1 MAYTKKTWIDNE
13 SYADADSM
21 NNIENGIYNN
31 DAHIGDLNDLETDDK
46 TNLVEAINEAT
57 TKGGGVPAG
66 TIVDYDG
73 PSVPDGWQ
81 ATEDTV
87 EAKTVDCNTITER
100 FIYANENS
108 TNLPVSGYPYY
119 IVTQKLYDNY
129 ISQQAIRSSSN
140 ANLTDIFVRNKVAG
154 TWQNWVAVAKKIN
167 ATSSADGLMPKEDKA
182 KLNYI
187 RQLSSPISFLPKSY
201 LNNVEG
207 YGATIKFGYSSPGD
221 WSGDTYYL
229 TWDQTGKAQVGRQIN
244 NAKTVTWTNLN

>member
-1 MAYTKKTWIDNE
+1 MAYTKTNWVNGQTPINE
-13 SYADADSM
+13 S
-21 NNIENGIYNN
+21 NLNKIENGIYNN

-81 ATEDTV
+81 AAEDTV
-87 EAKTVDCNTITER
+87 ESKTVDCNTVTQR
-100 FIYANENS
+100 FVYANEDS
-108 TNLPVSGYPYY
+108 TNSPSAGYAHY
-119 IVTQKLYDNY
+119 IITQKLNDNY
-129 ISQQAIRSSSN
+129 ITQQATRVSSN
-140 ANLTDIFVRNKVAG
+140 ANLTDVFVRNKVGG
-154 TWQNWVAVAKKIN
+154 TWQSWVAVAKKIN

-187 RQLSSPISFLPKSY
+187 RQLSSPISFLPYSL
-201 LNNVEG
+201 LNSTKG
-207 YGATIKFGYSSPGD
+207 FGATIKFGYSSPGD

-229 TWDQTGKAQVGRQIN
+229 TWDQTGKAQTGRQIN
-244 NAKTVTWTNLN
+244 NATTVTWTNLN